1 MADDNEKSIERVT
14 KIEDV
19 LPYKHIPT
27 AKVLSKRRLLLRSL
41 LFQEQHAVLQHM
53 FSHCYPTEEVPKSKF
68 EITMKMFTTLTK
80 ARNEISLLKQ
90 RRLEI
95 KALNQKEMFVLN
107 ENNYYYRLKKRKFI
121 I

>member
-1 MADDNEKSIERVT
+1 
-14 KIEDV
+14 
-19 LPYKHIPT
+19 
-27 AKVLSKRRLLLRSL
+27 
-41 LFQEQHAVLQHM
+41 M

-68 EITMKMFTTLTK
+68 EITMKMFTTLAK

-107 ENNYYYRLKKRKFI
+107 ENSYYYRLKKRSRNYLMIFKLEKKGAFFQSVKM
-121 I
+121 